1 MATYI
6 KKDFASPNGPI
17 LLLSAKGSTTAS
29 IAVADGVKDFSGNGN
44 HGKGN
49 NGVTVEKYGGYD
61 CFGFP
66 NNNSYIYLSDKIST
80 IFTQGSAYT
89 YSVSFIVT
97 SKPTRSNGILIM
109 WSYSMPANQIWL
121 TSDYKINVSAN
132 ADFSAYTASTAVEL
146 DKLYTV
152 TVSADYASGVR
163 HIYVNGVLVSTS
175 IRTAGNITLN
185 VTYMILGN
193 HSGSTGYNLPGYII
207 DARIYPRALSA
218 AEVKYLY
225 NGFQP
230 NLIMGQTIPSG
241 AILDLSAR
249 GLTTAGIAQA
259 NGVVDRSGNGNHGQA
274 YNGVAVV
281 NDDEMG
287 SCFSFDGSNDV
298 IAIGS
303 NNLSSYFN
311 DMEEMSLSLLLRVN
325 AVNTSSQYLVSFK
338 TQVSASNQS
347 WICLWLDASTR
358 RISFSGRWKESDWGN
373 PWTGS
378 EYFLTADLGTVYHA
392 TVVCDFKNGVFK
404 AYVNGVLVQTTDNL
418 RTGNLR
424 ALYDGNNVFFGALN
438 DTPQYGLNCSL
449 ADIRIYPRALTAS
462 EVQQLAD
469 ASLKKIT
476 NIKSGSSDV
485 RQIFSNGEMIY
496 AKTNDYSLNL

>member
-1 MATYI
+1 MTTYI

-29 IAVADGVKDFSGNGN
+29 ITQANGVKDFSGNGN

-49 NGVTVEKYGGYD
+49 NGVTVEKYGGCD

-66 NNNSYIYLSDKIST
+66 NNNSYIYLSDKKDT
-80 IFTQGSAYT
+80 IFTQTSAYT
-89 YSVSFIVT
+89 FSVTFVIT
-97 SKPTRSNGILIM
+97 SKPTRSNGILVM
-109 WSYSMPANQIWL
+109 WSHSSPLIQIWL
-121 TSDYKINVSAN
+121 TSDYKLRITADNNFTEYSSSLLIEVNTIYTITVSAN
-132 ADFSAYTASTAVEL
+132 YTTGHREVWANGNLCHIIDKAGKEL
-146 DKLYTV
+146 
-152 TVSADYASGVR
+152 
-163 HIYVNGVLVSTS
+163 
-175 IRTAGNITLN
+175 TLN
-185 VTYMILGN
+185 IGYLILGN
-193 HSGSTGYNLPGYII
+193 HSITTGYNLPGYII
-207 DARIYPRALSA
+207 DARIYPRALTQN
-218 AEVKYLY
+218 EIKYLH

-230 NLIMGQTIPSG
+230 NIIVSQSIPSG

-287 SCFSFDGSNDV
+287 SCFSLVNVSGNSNLQYCQFDLTDTDVFSIRNEITITTTILFRKEQLNFICGCGTTGNVGLWLLASIRSANSSVVNFNAGNLGQQEFTLLDLVLDKFYVITVTLNSNK
-298 IAIGS
+298 
-303 NNLSSYFN
+303 
-311 DMEEMSLSLLLRVN
+311 ELSLFIDG
-325 AVNTSSQYLVSFK
+325 TFISSK
-338 TQVSASNQS
+338 TLSGD
-347 WICLWLDASTR
+347 ISTC
-358 RISFSGRWKESDWGN
+358 GN
-373 PWTGS
+373 PIRVGNITTPGS
-378 EYFLTADLGTVYHA
+378 TVGA
-392 TVVCDFKNGVFK
+392 R
-404 AYVNGVLVQTTDNL
+404 LL
-418 RTGNLR
+418 
-424 ALYDGNNVFFGALN
+424 DGEIE
-438 DTPQYGLNCSL
+438 SL
-449 ADIRIYPRALTAS
+449 RIYPRALTAS